1 MKFRKWL
8 DRQKGLRKIRIGTN
22 ERLIVDEY
30 ISRLDWQLLEYI
42 QTEIPDY
49 LFVGERHSLLFS
61 LNPKE
66 RAVIIGRYVKNK
78 NGFYHF
84 GTNTSL
90 GGNSKRVYRS
100 LIIKKDGIEEESRDN
115 LDKTYSLMEK
125 VFIGLQ
131 EIEKEDCDGGILK

>member
-1 MKFRKWL
+1 MKFREWL
-8 DRQKGLRKIRIGTN
+8 DRKKELRKIRIGTN
-22 ERLIVDEY
+22 ERLIGNEY
-30 ISRLDWQLLEYI
+30 ISKLDWQLLEFI
-42 QTEIPDY
+42 QTEIPNY

-66 RAVIIGRYVKNK
+66 RAVIIGRYVKDK
-78 NGFYHF
+78 NGGYHL

-90 GGNSKRVYRS
+90 ERNSERVYLS
-100 LIIKKDGIEEESRDN
+100 LLIGKDGIEEKRPT

-131 EIEKEDCDGGILK
+131 EIEKGDCEEEGS